1 MTKLLLIA
9 AGGGAGSMMRYALA
23 ALAQRLFGGQFPIGT
38 LAVNV
43 IGCFAIGFLATMFT
57 GLGHVR
63 EEWRLVLVVGL
74 LGGFTTFSALGYETV
89 SLFQSGRLW
98 AAVLTVVANN
108 ALGLGAAWLGYA
120 LAQARL
126 V

>member
-9 AGGGAGSMMRYALA
+9 AGGGAGSMLRYALA
-23 ALAQRLFGGQFPIGT
+23 GLTQRVFGGQFPAGT

-43 IGCFAIGFLATMFT
+43 LGCFAIGFLATMFT
-57 GLGHVR
+57 GLGNVR
-63 EEWRLVLVVGL
+63 EEWRLILVVGL

-89 SLFQSGRLW
+89 SLFQSGRVG
-98 AAVLTVVANN
+98 AAVLTVLANN
-108 ALGLGAAWLGYA
+108 VLGLGAAWLGYA